1 MTVQRSLRAAAV
13 SVAAALILS
22 AASALAHHA
31 TTAFYDSS
39 KKVEAQGKVTKFVFQ
54 NPHAYLFIDAPN
66 ASGTIV
72 NWQIELGAPISLK
85 RTGWTP
91 ETIQVGTE
99 LKVVGA
105 PSRAEGTYGLCCARI
120 TRPDGSPIV
129 PGGRVTEER
138 PEDRKE
144 DKK

>member
-1 MTVQRSLRAAAV
+1 MTAQRYLSAAAV
-13 SVAAALILS
+13 TVIAALILS
-22 AASALAHHA
+22 AASTLAHHA

-39 KKVEAQGKVTKFVFQ
+39 KKVEALGKVTKFVFM

-72 NWQIELGAPISLK
+72 TWQIELGAPISLK

-91 ETIQVGTE
+91 ETLQVGTE

-105 PSRAEGTYGLCCARI
+105 PSRAEGTYGMCCARI
-120 TRPDGSPIV
+120 TRPDGSPVV

-138 PEDRKE
+138 EPPK
-144 DKK
+144 